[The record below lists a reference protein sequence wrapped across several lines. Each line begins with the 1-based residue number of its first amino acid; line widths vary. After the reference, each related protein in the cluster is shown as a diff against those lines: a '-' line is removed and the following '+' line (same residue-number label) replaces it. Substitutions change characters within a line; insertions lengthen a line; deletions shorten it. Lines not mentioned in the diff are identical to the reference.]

1 MSLEYFPLTGRI
13 LLDDTGG
20 HVIFDSDDE
29 MLSVLPDDVK
39 TGSQIVPARTAYSS
53 GVDGTQVVVDI
64 ERDYPIATVEVPGA
78 RIVRGMMRVS
88 SPSDPGPLEGVWVQ
102 ATGTQVPVVDG
113 VSSTTVP
120 QSDTGGFTRVAVIRG
135 FSLYVNDAGVLMLR
149 ERSVM
154 RARDPGGPPASSRS
168 MPQTTIEF
176 RLMVG
181 FFLGADFSPKPAI
194 SWVGSEGSITAS
206 TQFNGSI
213 DFGPSFDG
221 RVCMV
226 GIITWNS
233 TAAVSS
239 VTIGGQSA
247 TIRTQSFPGYGS
259 VHLASASGVTGSS
272 PSVNVTMAG
281 SVTYGRLFFFVGRN
295 VVTFIGASASGTN
308 ATPLT
313 ASMDVSPGYAGIV
326 LGSGFNTAK
335 VGAMTG
341 VSQFHNHSNFVG
353 FFGLSPIG
361 TTAGSVVASGVGNVS
376 GATAN
381 LAFMAGFRFGV

>member
-1 MSLEYFPLTGRI
+1 MALEYFPLTGRI
-13 LLDDTGG
+13 VLDDNSG
-20 HVIFDSDDE
+20 HVVFDSDEEFLNVHPSDVITA
-29 MLSVLPDDVK
+29 SVSAPQRV
-39 TGSQIVPARTAYSS
+39 AYSE
-53 GVDGTQVVVDI
+53 GVDGDQIVVDI
-64 ERDYPIATVEVPGA
+64 EMDYPIAVVEVPGA

-272 PSVNVTMAG
+272 PTVNVTMAG
-281 SVTYGRLFFFVGRN
+281 SITYGRLFFFVGRN
-295 VVTFIGASASGTN
+295 VGTFIGASASGTN